1 MATKDD
7 PHPEA
12 GKPHVTPPNPPNP
25 PGRGTGSDQPRISR
39 CRVVE
44 FTDMRGHVW
53 PAIVLAVKDDGVVD
67 LMLLTNR
74 GATPDFDIPQSKV
87 PAGEEKAHGRW
98 SWPPRS

>member
-1 MATKDD
+1 MAKKDED
-7 PHPEA
+7 DLSA
-12 GKPHVTPPNPPNP
+12 KDSTPPNPPA
-25 PGRGTGSDQPRISR
+25 PRVSR

-44 FTDMRGHVW
+44 FTDTRGYVW
-53 PAIVLAVKDDGVVD
+53 PAIVLNVKDDGVTVD

-87 PAGEEKAHGRW
+87 PAGEEKAHGCW